1 MPMRLLVLSSHA
13 DSLNSIRPEAEIF
26 VGMQALGVDV
36 TVMTQA
42 DGVYNEQLRAAGVRL
57 VDFAP
62 SQKFDRHAVRYVRDY
77 VIEHDID
84 VVYAFNNPAII
95 TCNRALR
102 GLKRVGLVTY
112 RGQTGNLS
120 RWDPT
125 CYLTHLNP
133 RVDLIL
139 GVSNAVRDSVK
150 IAHPSP
156 EKAETVYKGHDLSW
170 YNDEPIARSEI
181 GVPDD
186 AFVVGC
192 VANNRPRKGVRVL
205 IAATNHLPLDANIH
219 FVLVGG
225 GMDDPEISKQ
235 IAASP
240 YSDRFHILG
249 YRNDSLAIISACDV
263 SVLPSVKREGLPKTV
278 IEAMVHET
286 TPVVT
291 TAGGSPE
298 LVENGV
304 TGFVVPVD
312 NPEAIADKIQWLYE
326 HPQSCKEM
334 GQKARLRIAEH
345 FNVKDS
351 AQRTKDLME
360 ALIARKR
367 AG

>member
-1 MPMRLLVLSSHA
+1 MRLLVLTSHA

-26 VGMQALGVDV
+26 IGMQELGVDV

-42 DGVYNEQLRAAGVRL
+42 EGVYNEQLKAAGVRL
-57 VDFAP
+57 VDFVPAG
-62 SQKFDRHAVRYVRDY
+62 KFDRKSVRYVRDY
-77 VIEHDID
+77 VTNNDID

-102 GLKRVGLVTY
+102 GLKHVGLVTY

-150 IAHPSP
+150 AVHPSP
-156 EKAETVYKGHDLSW
+156 HKAETVYKGHNLDW
-170 YNDEPIARSEI
+170 YNDTPIDRAEI
-181 GVPDD
+181 GVPED

-192 VANNRPRKGVRVL
+192 VANNRPRKGVPVL
-205 IAATNHLPLDANIH
+205 IEATHHLPADANIH

-225 GMDDPEISKQ
+225 GMDEPHIADK

-240 YSDRFHILG
+240 YADRFHVLG
-249 YRNDSLAIISACDV
+249 YRNDSLAIISACNV
-263 SVLPSVKREGLPKTV
+263 SVLPSTKREGLPKTV
-278 IEAMVHET
+278 IEAMVYET

-304 TGFVVPVD
+304 TGFVVPVS

-326 HPQSCKEM
+326 HPESCREM
-334 GQKARLRIAEH
+334 GEKARVRIQEH

-351 AQRTKDLME
+351 AQRTKELME
-360 ALIARKR
+360 DLIARKR
-367 AG
+367 GV

>member
-1 MPMRLLVLSSHA
+1 MRLLVLTSHA

-26 VGMQALGVDV
+26 ISMQELGVDV

-42 DGVYNEQLRAAGVRL
+42 DGVYNDRLRKAGVRL
-57 VDFAP
+57 VNFVP
-62 SQKFDRHAVRYVRDY
+62 QKKFDRHAVRYVRNY
-77 VIEHDID
+77 VVDHDID

-102 GLKRVGLVTY
+102 GLNHVSLVTY

-133 RVDLIL
+133 RVDMIL
-139 GVSNAVRDSVK
+139 GVSNAVRDS
-150 IAHPSP
+150 IREAHPSP
-156 EKAETVYKGHDLSW
+156 AKAETVYKGHNLAW
-170 YNDEPIARSEI
+170 YNDAALDLNTLGIPA
-181 GVPDD
+181 D

-205 IAATNHLPLDANIH
+205 VDATHYLPKQANIH
-219 FVLVGG
+219 FILVGG
-225 GMDDPEISKQ
+225 GMDAPEVQQQ

-240 YSDRFHILG
+240 YADRFHVLG
-249 YRNDSLAIISACDV
+249 YRHDSLAIISACDV
-263 SVLPSVKREGLPKTV
+263 SVLPAVKREGLPKTV
-278 IEAMVHET
+278 IEAMVYET

-298 LVENGV
+298 LVDNGV
-304 TGFVVPVD
+304 TGFVVPV
-312 NPEAIADKIQWLYE
+312 NNAPAIAEKIKWLYE
-326 HPQSCKEM
+326 HRASCKEM
-334 GQKARLRIAEH
+334 GERARVRIDEH

-351 AQRTKDLME
+351 AKRTKQLME
-360 ALIARKR
+360 DLLACKQSA
-367 AG
+367 

>member
-1 MPMRLLVLSSHA
+1 
-13 DSLNSIRPEAEIF
+13 
-26 VGMQALGVDV
+26 QVD
-36 TVMTQA
+36 
-42 DGVYNEQLRAAGVRL
+42 GIYNDQLRSAGLRL
-57 VDFAP
+57 VDFVP
-62 SQKFDRHAVRYVRDY
+62 QKKFDRHAVQFVRDY
-77 VIEHDID
+77 VIAHDIE

-102 GLKRVGLVTY
+102 GLKHVGLVTY

-150 IAHPSP
+150 LAHPSP
-156 EKAETVYKGHDLSW
+156 DKAETVYKGHDLDW
-170 YNDEPIARSEI
+170 YKDKPIERSKI
-181 GVPDD
+181 GVPAD

-205 IAATNHLPLDANIH
+205 IAATHHLQADANIH
-219 FVLVGG
+219 IVLVGA
-225 GMDDPEISKQ
+225 GMDDSEISKQ

-240 YSDRFHILG
+240 FSDRFHIMG

-278 IEAMVHET
+278 IEAMVYET

-298 LVENGV
+298 LIKDGV
-304 TGFVVPVD
+304 TGFIVPVED
-312 NPEAIADKIQWLYE
+312 PEAMAEKIQWLYE
-326 HPQSCKEM
+326 HPETCKEM

-351 AQRTKDLME
+351 ARRTKELME
-360 ALIARKR
+360 ALITRKR
-367 AG
+367 AS